1 MKGNSILVSP
11 AILPDPRMRLAARQ
25 IHPFFN
31 RDPTS
36 SNLFQSNRNCKM
48 NEPSNGIKISSLE
61 INRGYGR
68 TIRYIKFGQIY
79 MNLLTDTLTNFSRV
93 NYFLQH
99 DFYNFMSTRHAR

>member
-36 SNLFQSNRNCKM
+36 SNLFQSDLIQSQLQ
-48 NEPSNGIKISSLE
+48 NE
-61 INRGYGR
+61 R
-68 TIRYIKFGQIY
+68 TE
-79 MNLLTDTLTNFSRV
+79 
-93 NYFLQH
+93 
-99 DFYNFMSTRHAR
+99 